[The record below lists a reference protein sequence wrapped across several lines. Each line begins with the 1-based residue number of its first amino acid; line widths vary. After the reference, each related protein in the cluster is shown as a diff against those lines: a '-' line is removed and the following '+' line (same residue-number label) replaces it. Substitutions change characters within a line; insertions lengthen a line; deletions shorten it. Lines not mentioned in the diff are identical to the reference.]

1 MALETKLYQKL
12 TQQLVMT
19 PQLRMAIKILQV
31 GRLELEALIADEMA
45 QNPALEEAAETV
57 EEPRLETEVPTVDG
71 PTPTTEEWQPA
82 GDAAPEVSTAGAL
95 GEIDWKDYLENYG
108 NDFHS
113 VPSGSAADHDDERRP
128 GLENTLVRTSSLV
141 DHLMWQLRL
150 TDTTDERE
158 RQIAGIIISNLD
170 ADGYLRLPL
179 EEVAFLAGAELAEV
193 ERALRLVQGFDPPGV
208 AARSLSECLLS
219 QLRQRGL
226 GDSLAAVL
234 VRDHLHALEGK
245 RFDKLS
251 RELKVSLAELA
262 AAQHTIA
269 GLEPKPGRDFGDG
282 DIRYITPDVYI
293 HKVGEDLIVTLNDE
307 GLPRL
312 RISQFYRQVLG
323 RGEASDAKGYI
334 QDKVRAAA
342 WLIKSIHQR
351 QRTLYMVT
359 QSIIKF
365 QREFFDQ
372 GVSHLRPLVLKDVA
386 NDIGM
391 HESTVSRATA
401 NKYAHTPQGIFEL
414 KYFFTSSLR
423 STDGEDVSAESVRK
437 RIREIIGA
445 EDPRSPYS
453 DQSIAERL
461 AKDNIDIARRTV
473 AKYRELMGILPS
485 SKRKQ
490 FG

>member
-31 GRLELEALIADEMA
+31 GRLELEALIVDEMA
-45 QNPALEEAAETV
+45 QNPVLEEAAELG
-57 EEPRLETEVPTVDG
+57 EEPKLETEVPTVDG
-71 PTPTTEEWQPA
+71 TTPSTDEWQPSE
-82 GDAAPEVSTAGAL
+82 DAAPEVSTAGAL
-95 GEIDWKDYLENYG
+95 GEIDWKDYIENYG

-113 VPSGSAADHDDERRP
+113 APSGGSVDHDDDKRP
-128 GLENTLVRTSSLV
+128 SLENALVRTNSLV

-150 TDTTDERE
+150 SEMTEEDC
-158 RQIAGIIISNLD
+158 AVSGIIIPNLD
-170 ADGYLRLPL
+170 NDGYLRAPMD
-179 EEVAFLAGAELAEV
+179 EIAFMAAVEIERV
-193 ERALRLVQGFDPPGV
+193 ERVLRQLQTFDPPGV
-208 AARSLSECLLS
+208 AARSLSECLLI

-226 GDSLAAVL
+226 GDSLAATL
-234 VRDHLHALEGK
+234 VRDHLGALEGK

-251 RELKVSLAELA
+251 RELKVPMAEIA
-262 AAQHTIA
+262 EAQREIET
-269 GLEPKPGRDFGDG
+269 LEPKPGRDFGDG
-282 DIRYITPDVYI
+282 EIRYITPDVYI
-293 HKVGEDLIVTLNDE
+293 HKVGDEFVVTLNDE

-323 RGEASDAKGYI
+323 RGGAAEAKGYI

-365 QREFFDQ
+365 QREFFEH

-437 RIREIIGA
+437 KIREIIGS

-453 DQSIAERL
+453 DQSIAEQL

-490 FG
+490 FC